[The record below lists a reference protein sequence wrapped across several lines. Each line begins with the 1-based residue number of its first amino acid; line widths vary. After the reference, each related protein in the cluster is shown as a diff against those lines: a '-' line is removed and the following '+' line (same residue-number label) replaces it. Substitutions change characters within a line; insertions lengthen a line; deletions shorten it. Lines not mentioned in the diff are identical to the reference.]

1 MTAAILSTGTELT
14 RGELVNTNS
23 QWLSE
28 QLTSLGFTVV
38 ECTAVADDQAHI
50 IDALNRLAKQT
61 RIVICTGGLGPT
73 TDDLARESA
82 AAAVG
87 ADLICDETVLEAIKA
102 RFKSLGRTM
111 AQSNT
116 KQAFFPSSAV
126 VLPNPAGTAPG
137 FAMTIQNALC
147 FFLPGVPREMK
158 DIFELH
164 VKSRIR
170 ELAERTSYQVH
181 LQTFGLTESNMAD
194 QIAQL
199 KLEESFGENTTP
211 SVTIGYRAHFPV
223 IELKVLA
230 RASDEKEARIVADR
244 IAEKI
249 RERLG
254 SYVFGGRNDTF
265 AEHLGRVL
273 REKRLTLAIAESCTG
288 GLVGKLVTDVPGS
301 SDYLLLDTVT
311 YSNQAKGAILGVDEE
326 LIAQKAAVSVEV
338 ASAMAEGVLR
348 VAGSDIAVAI
358 TGIAGPAGGTDE
370 KPVGTV
376 CFAVA
381 TRATPTKT
389 VTRKLPGN
397 RDYVR
402 VLSAYIAMKM
412 VVEAAQLL

>member
-28 QLTSLGFTVV
+28 QLTSLGLTVV
-38 ECTAVADDQAHI
+38 ECTSVADDQAHI
-50 IDALNRLAKQT
+50 IEALNRLAKQS
-61 RIVICTGGLGPT
+61 RVVICTGGLGPT

-82 AAAVG
+82 AATVG
-87 ADLICDETVLEAIKA
+87 AELVCDVSSLEAIKA
-102 RFKSLGRTM
+102 RFKRFGRIM

-116 KQAFFPSSAV
+116 KQAFFPSGAV
-126 VLPNPAGTAPG
+126 VLPNAVGTAPG
-137 FAMTIQNALC
+137 FAMTIQKARC
-147 FFLPGVPREMK
+147 FFLPGVPSEMK
-158 DIFELH
+158 NIFELH
-164 VKSRIR
+164 VKPKIR

-194 QIAQL
+194 QIADL
-199 KLEESFGENTTP
+199 KLEESFGDNGTA

-230 RASDEKEARIVADR
+230 RASDEQEAQIVADGV
-244 IAEKI
+244 AKKI
-249 RERLG
+249 RDRLG

-265 AEHLGRVL
+265 AEHLGRLL
-273 REKRLTLAIAESCTG
+273 RDKKLTLAVAESCTG
-288 GLVGKLVTDVPGS
+288 GLCGKLITDVPGS
-301 SDYLLLDTVT
+301 SEYLLLDTVT
-311 YSNQAKGAILGVDEE
+311 YSNQAKSTILDVNEA
-326 LIAQKAAVSVEV
+326 LIVQKGAVSVEV
-338 ASAMAEGVLR
+338 ATAMAEGVLR
-348 VAGSDIAVAI
+348 LAGSDIAVAI
-358 TGIAGPAGGTDE
+358 TGIAGPGGGTVE

-381 TRATPTKT
+381 TKATPTQT
-389 VTRKLPGN
+389 HTRKLPGN

-402 VLSAYIAMKM
+402 VLSSYIAMKM